1 MTLRAYSFLVF
12 VFVSSTFSYSQLTI
26 REVDFNSKTVLSKI
40 FHGEF
45 QDDNNVQKWPV
56 SSVQALELNGYV
68 DGKNFSYTLVDTI
81 FNLKVD
87 TTNYKI
93 VVFAT
98 FQVDSSGSIQ
108 DCMGCPPLIGLA
120 SFSKIGNEFEL
131 SCFNLNLIQQGHG
144 LFIPYSRIEQIG
156 LDKYALVFKEEIV
169 QDWGV
174 ETWFELFK
182 EGFPLFLTYDYSAY
196 VPSENSY
203 IIENSIEIVKT
214 ENDYYDLIVQ
224 SKKIPTEIIGTDKAA
239 KIKPLIT
246 KLSPSLNDKKLR
258 VQIPFGY
265 SVQPK

>member
-1 MTLRAYSFLVF
+1 MTLRAYSFVF
-12 VFVSSTFSYSQLTI
+12 IVLLSSTFSYSQLTI
-26 REVDFNSKTVLSKI
+26 KEADFNSKTVLSKI

-56 SSVQALELNGYV
+56 SSVQALELNDYV
-68 DGKNFSYTLVDTI
+68 DANSFSYTLVDTI

-108 DCMGCPPLIGLA
+108 NYM
-120 SFSKIGNEFEL
+120 FSKIQIGIAYFEKRESIFYLIKLNNNL
-131 SCFNLNLIQQGHG
+131 SNTTLGSR
-144 LFIPYSRIEQIG
+144 PKSRIEEIG
-156 LDKYALVFKEEIV
+156 TSKYALVFKEEIV

-196 VPSENSY
+196 VPSENSC

-239 KIKPLIT
+239 KIKPLKT
-246 KLSPSLNDKKLR
+246 KLSPSLNDKILR

-265 SVQPK
+265 SIQPK